1 MKKEIKK
8 LQRLRDFF
16 RSNQNNPDIKD
27 KSKLDQGRKMIENEM
42 ERFREHEKEFKMKQ
56 YSKRALA
63 ADFERKGHFVDR
75 RGGSNS
81 SRSYGDQ
88 SGDSD
93 DYGDEYGDND
103 YGSDMELEQ
112 DADQNSK
119 QSDGEVEIEMD
130 GENNDPMQ
138 LAKDKEWLDQFI
150 HDKLKKQ
157 ITKVEQEVDNI
168 RNKKIR
174 GATKKQKDM
183 LKALNDKLKLMRA
196 TRENCEELAM
206 TMEFLEGGAI
216 KGLKSAL
223 KKYYDDH
230 EDEGL
235 RNNVDKQCTA
245 LIDMADSKRKAEDL
259 LKTAGIVPGQPL
271 EIEEEQK
278 QEVEDNS
285 KWGHLSWLHEIINLN
300 LAENKNIYL
309 HKRIEKIEDLKPGS
323 IIDA

>member
-8 LQRLRDFF
+8 VQRLRDFF

-119 QSDGEVEIEMD
+119 
-130 GENNDPMQ
+130 
-138 LAKDKEWLDQFI
+138 
-150 HDKLKKQ
+150 
-157 ITKVEQEVDNI
+157 
-168 RNKKIR
+168 
-174 GATKKQKDM
+174 
-183 LKALNDKLKLMRA
+183 
-196 TRENCEELAM
+196 
-206 TMEFLEGGAI
+206 
-216 KGLKSAL
+216 
-223 KKYYDDH
+223 
-230 EDEGL
+230 
-235 RNNVDKQCTA
+235 
-245 LIDMADSKRKAEDL
+245 
-259 LKTAGIVPGQPL
+259 
-271 EIEEEQK
+271 
-278 QEVEDNS
+278 
-285 KWGHLSWLHEIINLN
+285 
-300 LAENKNIYL
+300 
-309 HKRIEKIEDLKPGS
+309 
-323 IIDA
+323 